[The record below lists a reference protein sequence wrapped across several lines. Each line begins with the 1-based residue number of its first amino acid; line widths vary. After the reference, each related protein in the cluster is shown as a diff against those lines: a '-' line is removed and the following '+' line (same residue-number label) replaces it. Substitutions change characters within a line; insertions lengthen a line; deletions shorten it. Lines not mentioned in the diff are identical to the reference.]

1 MKDSSEQQ
9 ETLTP
14 RVQAIVS
21 VLESHD
27 CSEIEGVICTNYALW
42 ARDVLGCGQVF
53 GFFDQDNP
61 GTETGQHA
69 GGHDFLVI
77 DDRWIV
83 DLWVREVVGWSEK
96 VVFDLEDETDSAS
109 VTRFFGDRQKWCLVS
124 R

>member
-1 MKDSSEQQ
+1 MENTS
-9 ETLTP
+9 LATP
-14 RVQAIVS
+14 LDCIVS
-21 VLESHD
+21 VLDSHD
-27 CSEIEGVICTNYALW
+27 CSQIDGVICTDYAMW

-83 DLWVREVVGWSEK
+83 DLWIREVVGWCK
-96 VVFDLEDETDSAS
+96 QVVFDLQDETDSAN
-109 VTRFFGDRQKWCLVS
+109 VTRFFGDRQRWSLVS